1 MLKDYHDKRLMKKGV
16 ENALKIMY
24 DKCNYGLNLGE
35 GRKQMKSNLTMEID
49 EETMENSKSNAPSQ
63 AAVKYFPL
71 MSQLDK
77 SIKKKK
83 ELLDNSFARYAVR
96 SMFACLFLALGT
108 AIAFY
113 IAIRTQEA
121 IPGLEKM
128 SYAFMFSWSLVMIL
142 FMNAELGTSN
152 MLYMTVGVYR
162 KKISIGFAA
171 KLLFTCILFN
181 LIGGVLCGYLLS
193 LTAPFG
199 HLEPGNYMFTGIAS
213 KLAKPTVQILVEGMF
228 ANIVVN
234 TAVLISMRM
243 KDDAGKVMAIIFII
257 FIFAFLGYEHV
268 IANFPA
274 FSLAYFAS
282 HGTIEGMNAASVLH
296 NLFFTLIG
304 NFIGGGLV
312 MGLGYA
318 WLNKTETS
326 YVD

>member
-1 MLKDYHDKRLMKKGV
+1 MKT
-16 ENALKIMY
+16 
-24 DKCNYGLNLGE
+24 
-35 GRKQMKSNLTMEID
+35 NLTMEID
-49 EETMENSKSNAPSQ
+49 EDTMENSKNNATTQP
-63 AAVKYFPL
+63 AVKSFPL

-83 ELLDNSFARYAVR
+83 ELFEDSLPRYAVR
-96 SMFACLFLALGT
+96 SMLACLFLALGT

-113 IAIRTQEA
+113 IAIRTQQA

-128 SYAFMFSWSLVMIL
+128 SYAFMFSWSLVMII

-162 KKISIGFAA
+162 KKVSLSFAA
-171 KLLFTCILFN
+171 KLLFTCIFFN

-199 HLEPGNYMFTGIAS
+199 HLEPGNYMFTGIADKLS
-213 KLAKPTVQILVEGMF
+213 KSTLQILVEGMF

-234 TAVLISMRM
+234 IAVLASMRM
-243 KDDAGKVMAIIFII
+243 KDDAAKIMAIIFII
-257 FIFAFLGYEHV
+257 FIFAFLGFEHV

-304 NFIGGGLV
+304 NFVGGGLV

-318 WLNKTETS
+318 WLNKTDTS

>member
-1 MLKDYHDKRLMKKGV
+1 
-16 ENALKIMY
+16 
-24 DKCNYGLNLGE
+24 
-35 GRKQMKSNLTMEID
+35 MKSNLAMEIT
-49 EETMENSKSNAPSQ
+49 EEVTEASQKMEKEDVQ
-63 AAVKYFPL
+63 GKYFPL

-77 SIKKKK
+77 SIMKKKQLI
-83 ELLDNSFARYAVR
+83 ESSFARYAVR
-96 SMFACLFLALGT
+96 SVFACLFLSLGT

-128 SYAFMFSWSLVMIL
+128 AYAFMFSWSLVMIL

-162 KKISIGFAA
+162 KKVSLSFGV
-171 KLLFTCILFN
+171 KLLFTCIFFN
-181 LIGGVLCGYLLS
+181 LIGGVICGYLLS

-213 KLAKPTVQILVEGMF
+213 KLTKSTLQILVEGMF

-234 TAVLISMRM
+234 IAVLISMRM
-243 KDDAGKVMAIIFII
+243 KDDAAKVMAIIFII

-282 HGTIEGMNAASVLH
+282 HGTIAEMTSANILH

-318 WLNKTETS
+318 WLNKTETD